1 MTYSIKTV
9 AEKTHLSIYTLRFY
23 DKQGL
28 LPFVSRNQSGYR
40 EFTDADLQ
48 LLHTITCLKN
58 TGMKIADI
66 RTYIEAVMAGPSTIS
81 TRQKLLAAHRDAIL
95 AEQQKILANL
105 KEIDFKLNI
114 YNAPNATQ
122 IITAER
128 QYAKAEK
135 SANQLPDP
143 YPELPVAS
151 KKIQRD

>member
-1 MTYSIKTV
+1 MTYTVKTV

-58 TGMKIADI
+58 TGMKIATI
-66 RTYIEAVMAGPSTIS
+66 RSYITAVMAGPSTIDQ
-81 TRQKLLAAHRDAIL
+81 RKKLLTEHRAAIL
-95 AEQQKILANL
+95 AEQQKVLANL

-114 YNAPNATQ
+114 YQAPNAEQ
-122 IITAER
+122 VIRAER

-135 SANQLPDP
+135 IANGLPDP
-143 YPELPVAS
+143 YPALNT
-151 KKIQRD
+151 KKNVPTTN

>member
-1 MTYSIKTV
+1 MTYTIKSV
-9 AEKTHLSIYTLRFY
+9 AELTGLSIYTLRFY

-66 RTYIEAVMAGPSTIS
+66 RDYITAVMTGPSTIAA
-81 TRQKLLAAHRDAIL
+81 RQKLLTAHRQAIV
-95 AEQQKILANL
+95 AEQQKIQANL

-114 YNAPNATQ
+114 YNSPNAEQ
-122 IITAER
+122 VITAER

-135 SANQLPDP
+135 RANDLPDP
-143 YPELPVAS
+143 YPALTPAR
-151 KKIQRD
+151 Q